1 MIGGF
6 KKMRCGLGFVVEEII
21 EGGYGSW
28 EVLVQP
34 YNDEC
39 EKVSLPKTKEEF
51 VRTATTLGIEW
62 DIDDVIS
69 IEEFSSF

>member
-1 MIGGF
+1 
-6 KKMRCGLGFVVEEII
+6 MRCGLGFVVEEII
-21 EGGYGSW
+21 EGGFGSW

-51 VRTATTLGIEW
+51 VWTAAALGIEW
-62 DIDDVIS
+62 DIDEVIS